1 MLLYNQGKGNNPKTT
16 ETIKEEKTMTNTTVT
31 ARQYVDN
38 ELRYT
43 EEYTIGTG
51 CDFETVEDLRNALDE
66 LIGEAIDSYEIDA

>member
-1 MLLYNQGKGNNPKTT
+1 
-16 ETIKEEKTMTNTTVT
+16 MTNTTVT